1 MLNFARFEER
11 CKEFERAR
19 VIFQYA
25 LGWRPA
31 FFLNVRISQVT
42 NICMYVYML
51 GQLGDTLSISSS
63 EEFMSD
69 LKKVHR
75 YMASSHIHTL
85 KYFYA

>member
-1 MLNFARFEER
+1 M
-11 CKEFERAR
+11 C
-19 VIFQYA
+19 IY
-25 LGWRPA
+25 
-31 FFLNVRISQVT
+31 
-42 NICMYVYML
+42 L